1 MDGSALAN
9 AIRLFVGNIFLAL
22 AGVGAIAFLVRK
34 EFVRL
39 AEFAVLTV
47 VIATFVYVP
56 EMYRAMAEFVAGLVT
71 G

>member
-1 MDGSALAN
+1 MDGAALTN
-9 AIRLFVGNIFLAL
+9 AIRVFLGNIFLAL
-22 AGVGAIAFLVRK
+22 AGVGSIAFLLRR

-47 VIATFVYVP
+47 AVATFVYAP
-56 EMYRAMAEFVAGLVT
+56 EMYRSAAEFVAGLVT

>member
-1 MDGSALAN
+1 MDGAALAN

-22 AGVGAIAFLVRK
+22 AGVGSIALLVRR

-47 VIATFVYVP
+47 VIATFVYAP
-56 EMYRAMAEFVAGLVT
+56 EMYRSMAEYVADLVT
-71 G
+71 A

>member
-1 MDGSALAN
+1 
-9 AIRLFVGNIFLAL
+9 
-22 AGVGAIAFLVRK
+22 VGAIAFLVRK

-47 VIATFVYVP
+47 IIATFVYVP
-56 EMYRAMAEFVAGLVT
+56 EMYRAMAEFVAGLIT

>member
-1 MDGSALAN
+1 MDGEALAN

-22 AGVGAIAFLVRK
+22 AGVGAIAFLVRR

-47 VIATFVYVP
+47 IIATFVYVP
-56 EMYRAMAEFVAGLVT
+56 EMYQGIAEFVAGLVT

>member
-1 MDGSALAN
+1 MDGAALAN

-22 AGVGAIAFLVRK
+22 AGVGAITFLVRR

-39 AEFAVLTV
+39 AEFAVLTI
-47 VIATFVYVP
+47 VIGTFVYTP
-56 EMYRAMAEFVAGLVT
+56 EVYKSAAEFAAGLVT

>member
-1 MDGSALAN
+1 MDGEALAN
-9 AIRLFVGNIFLAL
+9 AIRLFVGNVFLAL
-22 AGVGAIAFLVRK
+22 AGVGAIAFLIRR

-47 VIATFVYVP
+47 IIATFVYVP
-56 EMYRAMAEFVAGLVT
+56 EMYRGIAEFVAGLIT